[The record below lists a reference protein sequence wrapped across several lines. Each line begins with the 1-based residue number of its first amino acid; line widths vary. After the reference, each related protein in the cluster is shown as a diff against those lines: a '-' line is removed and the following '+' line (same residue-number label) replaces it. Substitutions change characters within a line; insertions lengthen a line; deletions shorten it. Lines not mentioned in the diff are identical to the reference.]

1 MAPKGKEKPKP
12 SASQP
17 AIAIEDLF
25 TALNRHI
32 DRSEFDQAIKVADQV
47 LAIAPGDEDAIR
59 CKIVAL
65 VKDDKIDEALLAIS
79 AYSRKFPNDFSFF
92 KVNKA

>member
-1 MAPKGKEKPKP
+1 M
-12 SASQP
+12 
-17 AIAIEDLF
+17 EDLF

-32 DRSEFDQAIKVADQV
+32 DLSEFDQAIKVADQV

-79 AYSRKFPNDFSFF
+79 EFPNDFSFF
-92 KVNKA
+92 KVNKAYHKNHIQDKH